1 MSDMAVFFAF
11 IAASVWGAVI
21 VMDKTVVTNYVDDDR
36 VLLGF
41 SVLIAALV
49 ALPLTISPAIEIPD
63 LRLAIELFGIGV
75 LANLPVYLYLKA
87 LRYDDATVV
96 GSLLKLGP
104 VVTLILS
111 FVFLG
116 EILQVLDYVGVALI
130 VGGSILAALV
140 TEEGSLTLKL
150 NKSLGLVVMATIG
163 WGAEAVVISHA
174 LMYTDYWNV
183 FYWSRLFG
191 ASFLIPLLFIPS
203 VRGGMVNV
211 VQNPLKKGLGYIV
224 GAEVGFT
231 FGVLM
236 VTIAISVGSPTIV
249 MAITSTETLFVLLFA
264 GALHFFGYDME
275 ADTSRPAII
284 KKVVGG
290 LLSVMGAIIIV

>member
-1 MSDMAVFFAF
+1 MAVFFAF
-11 IAASVWGAVI
+11 VAASVWGAVI
-21 VMDKTVVTNYVDDDR
+21 VMDKTVVSNYVDDDR
-36 VLLGF
+36 VLLAF

-49 ALPLTISPAIEIPD
+49 ALPLTVSPAIEIPS
-63 LRLAIELFGIGV
+63 LMLGLELFAIGM
-75 LANLPVYLYLKA
+75 LSNLPVYLYLKA

-104 VVTLILS
+104 VVTLILA
-111 FVFLG
+111 FLFLDEMLVFMDYLG
-116 EILQVLDYVGVALI
+116 VGMI

-140 TEEGSLTLKL
+140 TEKGSLTLNV
-150 NKSLGLVVMATIG
+150 NKSLGLVILATIG
-163 WGAEAVVISHA
+163 WGAEAVVMKHA
-174 LMYTDYWNV
+174 LMYTDFWNV

-191 ASFLIPLLFIPS
+191 AVFLIPLLFVPS
-203 VRGGMVNV
+203 VRSGMMNV
-211 VQNPLKKGLGYIV
+211 VHNPLRKGLGYIV

-236 VTIAISVGSPTIV
+236 VTIALSTGSATIV

-275 ADTSRPAII
+275 ADTSRPAVM

-290 LLSVMGAIIIV
+290 VMSVLGAIIIV